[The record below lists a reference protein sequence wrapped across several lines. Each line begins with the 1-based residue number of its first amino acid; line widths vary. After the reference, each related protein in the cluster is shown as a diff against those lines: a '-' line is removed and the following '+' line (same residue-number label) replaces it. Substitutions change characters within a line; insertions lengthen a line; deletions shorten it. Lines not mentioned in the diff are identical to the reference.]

1 MLGRNLPIVMDFL
14 VVLRHVNAELLG
26 LVLAEEGV
34 TRDQA
39 DILAARL
46 ARYSIMTTSED
57 ADAESFRLHERIRRH
72 RLAEMPPDTVRRR
85 HERAEHVY
93 AEKVADF
100 EPEWDPDADNAFTVW
115 ARFESPEF
123 QALLREWLFHAVRSQ
138 SRHLS
143 QQTGV
148 RITQIFLEAFWWWG
162 FYVRSPVCEQ
172 LLREFDLISADKS
185 DADRQWLGDLSTFY
199 RNFRWGYVYNVP
211 GPRDWAEV
219 GPAMLGLRRRAG
231 LNQGKTMDKGRYAI
245 DVITEST
252 ELRQLRSGIRAA
264 IRRRRP
270 GFSPTRVPLCG
281 AASPRATSHISG
293 GTLGS
298 STSLPTCGPDAAD
311 RTRRARGCASW
322 TCWPTPPTQD
332 LFDRDLIS
340 RTASL
345 QGEVYWPRRSRPGH
359 RLLRAG
365 RPAGLRLPRL
375 AGNG

>member
-1 MLGRNLPIVMDFL
+1 MLIDNLHLVTDAACRQWLADLFYERLETVTVVARRPGDQTFCEAAITYRLRDFSRAETFDYLQRVAQLDGRMLDAFMDATGGTPQAVAALCDELMSPVQEAISGALERSSLWTARDASLGGLLATIALELVAQACQEVLGRNLPIVMDFL

-57 ADAESFRLHERIRRH
+57 ADAESFRLQERIRRH

-185 DADRQWLGDLSTFY
+185 ERTG
-199 RNFRWGYVYNVP
+199 
-211 GPRDWAEV
+211 
-219 GPAMLGLRRRAG
+219 MAG
-231 LNQGKTMDKGRYAI
+231 
-245 DVITEST
+245 
-252 ELRQLRSGIRAA
+252 
-264 IRRRRP
+264 
-270 GFSPTRVPLCG
+270 
-281 AASPRATSHISG
+281 
-293 GTLGS
+293 
-298 STSLPTCGPDAAD
+298 
-311 RTRRARGCASW
+311 
-322 TCWPTPPTQD
+322 
-332 LFDRDLIS
+332 
-340 RTASL
+340 
-345 QGEVYWPRRSRPGH
+345 
-359 RLLRAG
+359 
-365 RPAGLRLPRL
+365 
-375 AGNG
+375 